1 ADRERL
7 LSSAL
12 KLLRQ
17 AFKVPK
23 EKGRELWIALC
34 QYCGSFSLWLGER
47 MLYPQTGEAPPPHP
61 DMPPAIRE
69 LYEEARGV
77 LPASPRAS
85 AALLRVALEG
95 LLEEA
100 GNEKGSLA
108 DRLKRAHEEGKLTT
122 QTYKLAGVLRLG
134 GNAAA
139 HYELWKIDPSQ
150 GQEDREMILA
160 LFEFLNEVTEEL
172 IAKPK
177 RLEEMERR
185 LLQVLPLLVPPLA
198 YALVGLGGGFN
209 AMVLAQTASLA
220 ADSAGRAMALVN
232 VTGVSGI
239 FAIQTSFGLAVE
251 RVGYSV
257 ALLGLALFQGLALV
271 GAMRIHRE
279 VLGKGSRP

>member
-1 ADRERL
+1 
-7 LSSAL
+7 
-12 KLLRQ
+12 
-17 AFKVPK
+17 
-23 EKGRELWIALC
+23 
-34 QYCGSFSLWLGER
+34 

-100 GNEKGSLA
+100 EYEKGRLA

-122 QTYKLAGVLRLG
+122 QTYKLAGVLRLA

-139 HYELWKIDPSQ
+139 HYELWKIDPSQGQ

-177 RLEEMERR
+177 RLEEMEQKLSRK
-185 LLQVLPLLVPPLA
+185 L
-198 YALVGLGGGFN
+198 
-209 AMVLAQTASLA
+209 
-220 ADSAGRAMALVN
+220 
-232 VTGVSGI
+232 
-239 FAIQTSFGLAVE
+239 
-251 RVGYSV
+251 
-257 ALLGLALFQGLALV
+257 
-271 GAMRIHRE
+271 RE
-279 VLGKGSRP
+279 EGP

>member
-1 ADRERL
+1 MSYEAPVFQKMSFVCPRCGVLAKQEWYKLLYDPDDALNKVSETLRYLLQQDSNPIFSDADRERL

-122 QTYKLAGVLRLG
+122 QTYKLAGVLRLA

-177 RLEEMERR
+177 RLEEMEQKLSRK
-185 LLQVLPLLVPPLA
+185 L
-198 YALVGLGGGFN
+198 
-209 AMVLAQTASLA
+209 
-220 ADSAGRAMALVN
+220 
-232 VTGVSGI
+232 
-239 FAIQTSFGLAVE
+239 
-251 RVGYSV
+251 
-257 ALLGLALFQGLALV
+257 
-271 GAMRIHRE
+271 RE
-279 VLGKGSRP
+279 EGP